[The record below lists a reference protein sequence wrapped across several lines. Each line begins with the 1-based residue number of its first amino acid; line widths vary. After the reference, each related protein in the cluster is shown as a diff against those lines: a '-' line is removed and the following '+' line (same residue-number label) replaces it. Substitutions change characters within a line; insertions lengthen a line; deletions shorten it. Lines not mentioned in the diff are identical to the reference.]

1 MNPCFDD
8 SHPSVSADVLPER
21 IRERAETRGL
31 LWMAA
36 DVITFVITFAGYPAL
51 SSSLIPETGSNIS
64 PGRSPFPRT
73 FVIPILPQTGTSK
86 KICELVGAGVS

>member
-36 DVITFVITFAGYPAL
+36 DVITFAGYPAL
-51 SSSLIPETGSNIS
+51 SSSLISETGSNIS